1 MDDQDL
7 VRVYEFADRAADS
20 VRQAIGHDQLIAL
33 TVDEVEMVPAGNSVF
48 YYIMWKAR
56 WNDGRRE
63 RFMIVYPSEYF
74 DAQTEDYMLERAIQK
89 LKRQLVKEDMEDF
102 DAGVKM

>member
-1 MDDQDL
+1 MDTQDL
-7 VRVYEFADRAADS
+7 SQLYEFAGRAAER

-33 TVDEVEMVPAGNSVF
+33 TVEEVEVVPAGTSAV

-56 WNDGRRE
+56 WSDGRRE
-63 RFMIVYPSEYF
+63 RLLIVYPRDYF
-74 DAQTEDYMLERAIQK
+74 NAQTEDYMLERAIQK
-89 LKRQLVKEDMEDF
+89 LKRQLVKEDMEEF